1 MSLADMK
8 VPEEEL
14 MSDILKRLTGESA
27 LPVYSNIEKFRR
39 GKDGSYVVAEDFQE
53 TVKKRELV
61 NAKERLR
68 VSAPWKLIYNFFMN
82 RGGEPTTVATLIFS
96 SC

>member
-1 MSLADMK
+1 MK
-8 VPEEEL
+8 VPEVEL

-27 LPVYSNIEKFRR
+27 LPVYSSIEKFRR
-39 GKDGSYVVAEDFQE
+39 GRDGLYFVAEDFND

-68 VSAPWKLIYNFFMN
+68 VSIFGSYTVWLLCIYLN
-82 RGGEPTTVATLIFS
+82 I
-96 SC
+96 